1 MDWQSFGI
9 GVCVGMLL
17 WVTLYGAIHKR
28 RPTPREPDKN

>member
-17 WVTLYGAIHKR
+17 WNTLYWSIHKS
-28 RPTPREPDKN
+28 RPTKREPDKN